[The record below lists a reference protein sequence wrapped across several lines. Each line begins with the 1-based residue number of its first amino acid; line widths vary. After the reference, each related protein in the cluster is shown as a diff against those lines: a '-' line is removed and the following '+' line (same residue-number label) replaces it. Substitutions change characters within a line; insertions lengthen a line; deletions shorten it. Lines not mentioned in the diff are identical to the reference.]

1 MAVRSI
7 SFADKNLISQ
17 IAPLEV
23 LKPHVP
29 RLAEYEEGMAAFRSM
44 QSEITQLGR
53 ITRRAGFSQ
62 DMSLQHV
69 ARIPVSVKAAIEYV
83 DEEAFTNKKKFY
95 ELLNPGGP
103 LEDYDVRGKIIL

>member
-1 MAVRSI
+1 MARRTI
-7 SFADKNLISQ
+7 SFADKNLITQ

-23 LKPHVP
+23 LKPLVP
-29 RLAEYEEGMAAFRSM
+29 RLEEYEEGMSQFRAM

-53 ITRRAGFSQ
+53 LTRRAGFSR

-69 ARIPVSVKAAIEYV
+69 ARIPVAVKAAVEVVV
-83 DEEAFTNKKKFY
+83 DDAFTNKKKFY

-103 LEDYDVRGKIIL
+103 LEDYDVRGKIVL